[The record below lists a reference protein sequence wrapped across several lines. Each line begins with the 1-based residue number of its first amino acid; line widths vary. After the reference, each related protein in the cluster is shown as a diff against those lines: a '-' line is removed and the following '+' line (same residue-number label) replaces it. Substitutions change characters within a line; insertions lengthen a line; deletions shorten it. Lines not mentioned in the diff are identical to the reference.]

1 MDGFHIAKN
10 VQALHS
16 EREGLSV
23 DLADKAAAVSKLL
36 SENKRLKE
44 ELAKLGIHEEK
55 DLHSK
60 DQATKDAL
68 EKGIMIR

>member
-16 EREGLSV
+16 ERETLSV

-36 SENKRLKE
+36 AENKRLKDSLE
-44 ELAKLGIHEEK
+44 KLGIHDAV
-55 DLHSK
+55 DL
-60 DQATKDAL
+60 ATK
-68 EKGIMIR
+68 E